1 MTPSDALPRQ
11 QAFFYLLRPVFLAA
25 RNRARRREAGDLARV
40 ALFGRIA
47 LGVGAVVF
55 ATVFWLTWQLLDYA
69 ELGDYL
75 VRLGLSWLFLT
86 FLSFLAFSGVV
97 TSLSTFFLSED
108 LRFLLSAP
116 VSITRLFYSRFAKT
130 LGQASWMVVVFTIP
144 VLLAVGLA
152 HCASLGYYATA
163 LATLVPFVA
172 IPVALGSAVT
182 LFLVNVFP
190 ARRARDILMLMGL
203 LFAVT
208 IVLLLRFLRPE
219 RLLSVESLP
228 DVTAF
233 FATLQSPVTPL
244 LPSFWA
250 GEALF
255 SALRGDVDWLHL
267 GALWTTAL
275 ALTVLV
281 RAAFDRYYFSGWSKA
296 QEARKVRFT
305 HLKSVERLARLLPL
319 RPEARHLLVK
329 DLKVFLRDTTQWSQ
343 LLLLLALVLV
353 YLYNFRVLDL
363 DRIPYMSGVIK
374 NAYAFVNLAMAAF
387 VLSAVAVRFVFPSV
401 SAEGAAF
408 WVIQSSPVSL
418 SAFLWSKFWTG
429 LVPLLLLAEGLTIA
443 SNEILG
449 AEPFLKL
456 LCAVAILLMTFAL
469 VGLATGMGAIHPRF
483 AAENLTQVAGSYGG
497 IAFMVLA
504 VLFIAVEIGLLAWPS
519 SIFLWH
525 RFRHLPIAGAQQ
537 LAMAAALATAAA
549 LSLLTFWFPMRRGV
563 RALGDLGR

>member
-40 ALFGRIA
+40 VLFGGIG

-55 ATVFWLTWQLLDYA
+55 STVFWLTWQLLDYA

-116 VSITRLFYSRFAKT
+116 VSISRLFYSRFAKT

-152 HCASLGYYATA
+152 HCASLVYYATA
-163 LATLVPFVA
+163 LATLLPFVA
-172 IPVALGSAVT
+172 IPVVLGSAVT

-203 LFAVT
+203 LFAVS

-228 DVTAF
+228 DITAF

-255 SALRGDVDWLHL
+255 SALRGDIDWLHL

-305 HLKSVERLARLLPL
+305 HLKSIETLARLLPL
-319 RPEARHLLVK
+319 RREARHLLVK

-449 AEPFLKL
+449 AEPFLKI

-469 VGLATGMGAIHPRF
+469 VGLAAGMGAIHPRF

-525 RFRHLPIAGAQQ
+525 RFRNLPIAGAQQ
-537 LAMAAALATAAA
+537 VAMAASLGTAAA
-549 LSLLTFWFPMRRGV
+549 LSLLTFWVPMRRGV

>member
-1 MTPSDALPRQ
+1 
-11 QAFFYLLRPVFLAA
+11 LLRPVFLAA
-25 RNRARRREAGDLARV
+25 RNRARQREAGDLARV
-40 ALFGRIA
+40 GLFGAIG
-47 LGVGAVVF
+47 LGVGAVIF
-55 ATVFWLTWQLLDYA
+55 AAVFWLTWQLLDYA
-69 ELGDYL
+69 ELGEYL

-108 LRFLLSAP
+108 LRLLISAP
-116 VSITRLFYSRFAKT
+116 VSVTRLFYSRLAKT

-144 VLLAVGLA
+144 ILLAVGLA
-152 HCASLGYYATA
+152 HCAGLAYYATI
-163 LATLVPFVA
+163 LATLVPFVT
-172 IPVALGSAVT
+172 IPIVLGSALT
-182 LFLVNVFP
+182 LLLVNVFP
-190 ARRARDILMLMGL
+190 ARRARDILMLMGV
-203 LFAVT
+203 LFGVS
-208 IVLLLRFLRPE
+208 IILLLRFLRPE

-233 FATLQSPVTPL
+233 FATLQSPITPL

-255 SALRGDVDWLHL
+255 GALQGGVDWLHL

-275 ALTVLV
+275 ALTVLT
-281 RAAFDRYYFSGWSKA
+281 RAAFDRHYFSGWSKA

-305 HLKSVERLARLLPL
+305 HLKSIETLARLLPL
-319 RPEARHLLVK
+319 RPEVRQLLVK

-363 DRIPYMSGVIK
+363 DRIPYMSGMIK

-408 WVIQSSPVSL
+408 WVVRTSPVRL
-418 SAFLWSKFWTG
+418 SAFLWSKFWIG
-429 LVPLLLLAEGLTIA
+429 LVPLLLLAVGLTVA

-449 AEPFLKL
+449 AEPALKI
-456 LCAVAILLMTFAL
+456 LCAVAIVFMTFAL
-469 VGLATGMGAIHPRF
+469 VGLAAGMGAIHPRF

-504 VLFIAVEIGLLAWPS
+504 VSFIAVEIGLLACPAS
-519 SIFLWH
+519 MFLWH
-525 RFRHLPIAGAQQ
+525 HYRGIPLSGGTQIAMLGA
-537 LAMAAALATAAA
+537 LMAAAA
-549 LSLLTFWFPMRRGV
+549 LSLLTFLLPMGRGI
-563 RALGDLGR
+563 RALEDLGR

>member
-1 MTPSDALPRQ
+1 MTPSEALPRQ
-11 QAFFYLLRPVFLAA
+11 QAFGYLLRPVFLAA

-40 ALFGRIA
+40 ALFGGIG
-47 LGVGAVVF
+47 LGVSAVIF
-55 ATVFWLTWQLLDYA
+55 AAVFWLTWQLLDYA
-69 ELGDYL
+69 ELGEYL

-108 LRFLLSAP
+108 LRLLLSAP
-116 VSITRLFYSRFAKT
+116 VSITRLFYSRLAKT

-152 HCASLGYYATA
+152 HCASLAYYATT
-163 LATLVPFVA
+163 LATLVPFVT
-172 IPVALGSAVT
+172 IPVVLGSALT

-203 LFAVT
+203 LFGIS

-233 FATLQSPVTPL
+233 FATLQSPITPL

-255 SALRGDVDWLHL
+255 GALQGGIDWLHL

-275 ALTVLV
+275 ALTVLT

-305 HLKSVERLARLLPL
+305 HLKSIETLARWLPL
-319 RPEARHLLVK
+319 RPEVRQLLVK

-387 VLSAVAVRFVFPSV
+387 VLSAVAVRFVFPSI
-401 SAEGAAF
+401 SAEGGAF
-408 WVIQSSPVSL
+408 WVIQSSPVRL

-429 LVPLLLLAEGLTIA
+429 LVPLLLLALGLTVA

-449 AEPFLKL
+449 AEPVLKV
-456 LCAVAILLMTFAL
+456 LCAVAIVLMTFAL
-469 VGLATGMGAIHPRF
+469 VGLAAGMGAVHPRF

-504 VLFIAVEIGLLAWPS
+504 VLFIAVEIGLLAWPA

-525 RFRHLPIAGAQQ
+525 RFRGLPLSGTQR
-537 LAMAAALATAAA
+537 LAMAAPLGAAAA
-549 LSLLTFWFPMRRGV
+549 LSLLTFWLPMRRGA
-563 RALGDLGR
+563 RALDDLGR